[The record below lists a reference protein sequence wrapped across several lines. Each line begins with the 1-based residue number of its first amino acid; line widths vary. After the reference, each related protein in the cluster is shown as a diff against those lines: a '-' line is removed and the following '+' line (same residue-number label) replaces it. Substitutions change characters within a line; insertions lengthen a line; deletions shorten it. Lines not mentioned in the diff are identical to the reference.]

1 MARSDHAN
9 PAPRTA
15 PPPDA
20 RQAPPAPADDW
31 ALFLDVDGC
40 LIDLAPAPDAV
51 SVPAALLARLDELH
65 ERLDGALAL
74 VSGRAIVTLDTLFAP
89 SRFNAAGL
97 HGAEHR
103 HIGVRSVASEPAPGL
118 ERLHDDAVRLA
129 AIYDGA
135 LVEHK
140 GSAIALH
147 WRQAP
152 DAEHAMQAFATHSLS
167 QLPGYRLQHGK
178 QMVELLP
185 GNSDEGGADKGEA
198 ITTFLETPHFA
209 GRLPV
214 FAGDDLTDE
223 SGFEVVNARGG
234 ISVLVGDRGPSN
246 ARYWLRDPA
255 AVRAWLGV
263 PGEAR

>member
-223 SGFEVVNARGG
+223 AGFAAVNARDG
-234 ISVLVGDRGPSN
+234 ISVLVGPPRES
-246 ARYWLRDPA
+246 A
-255 AVRAWLGV
+255 AHFGLPGTASVYAWIGMR
-263 PGEAR
+263 P